1 METGR
6 GEICIIIERVCEQ
19 RENELKHR
27 EEKYKVELGEGGESG
42 EERKRDRILTHRQTN
57 REINTDQ
64 RRREEDGM
72 KTGK

>member
-1 METGR
+1 MYNY
-6 GEICIIIERVCEQ
+6 IERVCEQ

-27 EEKYKVELGEGGESG
+27 ELGEGGESG